1 MGLDT
6 SARPE
11 WLVFDNALVS
21 AEFWWS
27 RYGMMLTTVRVFK
40 RRADELEA
48 RVKELEGILAAM
60 GPK

>member
-27 RYGMMLTTVRVFK
+27 RYGMMLQTVRVFK
-40 RRADELEA
+40 RRAEAAEA
-48 RVKELEGILAAM
+48 RVKELEAIIAELA
-60 GPK
+60 PK